1 METATLTRTW
11 TLRLPRERSLDLGG
25 RPRVMGIL
33 NLTPD
38 SFSDGGLWLEP
49 PRAVERG
56 LRMLAEGAEI
66 LDLGAE
72 STRPGGGVYG
82 EGARTVPPAEE
93 ADRLLPVL
101 EALRAAT
108 DAPISVD
115 TRKGE
120 VAAQALAA
128 GADLINDVTAL
139 SDSRLGAAVAAAGC
153 PLVLMHSRG
162 GLATM
167 QRGIRFHDLL
177 GEVRAELEAAVRRAV
192 GCGVAEEQLV
202 LDPGIGF
209 GKTWEQNLAL
219 IRHLDELQPL
229 GRPLLLGASR
239 KSFIAKAAARP
250 DLPEATPERR
260 LGGSLAAVAWA
271 AAQGAAIVR
280 VHDVAETA
288 QLLDVWF
295 AIARQGA
302 DA

>member
-1 METATLTRTW
+1 M
-11 TLRLPRERSLDLGG
+11 
-25 RPRVMGIL
+25 
-33 NLTPD
+33 
-38 SFSDGGLWLEP
+38 P
-49 PRAVERG
+49 PE
-56 LRMLAEGAEI
+56 
-66 LDLGAE
+66 
-72 STRPGGGVYG
+72 
-82 EGARTVPPAEE
+82 EE
-93 ADRLLPVL
+93 AARLLPVL

-139 SDSRLGAAVAAAGC
+139 SDPSLGEAVAEAGC

-162 GLATM
+162 DLATM
-167 QRGIRFHDLL
+167 QRGIHFQDLL
-177 GEVRAELEAAVRRAV
+177 GEVRAELGDAVRRAV
-192 GCGVAEEQLV
+192 VGFGIAEERLV
-202 LDPGIGF
+202 LDPGVGF

-219 IRHLDELQPL
+219 IRRLDELAIL

-239 KSFIAKAAARP
+239 KSFIARAAHRAGRP
-250 DLPEATPERR
+250 DVPPEAR

-288 QLLDVWF
+288 QFLDLLY
-295 AIARQGA
+295 AIARQASSQETGA
-302 DA
+302 